1 MMNNQLKTFL
11 TVTNLTEIQHMAF
24 SCKEWYKQKS
34 AKLRSN
40 KELRDEKSNNNFK
53 PNKILTRL
61 SPKHLL
67 SE

>member
-1 MMNNQLKTFL
+1 MTNNKLKTFL
-11 TVTNLTEIQHMAF
+11 TVTNLAEIQHMAF

-40 KELRDEKSNNNFK
+40 KKFRDERSNNNFK

-61 SPKHLL
+61 SPKHLS